1 MFFRWALPRVFRV
14 CMPFKQNCLLFA
26 LLPNALSLLPEL
38 VLPALSAGM
47 VLEVLLWLQK
57 QQQGRILHPFI
68 VPARCF
74 VSDTVPYC
82 RCTRRRMGDEEI
94 GWMGENVER
103 PWTRQQKRKRER
115 TTGRNRN
122 RNWVGAHTHTRT
134 HKHTHTQTRIH
145 IHTVIHTHTHIH
157 TYSCTCTF
165 MHQRTHTTTFPYG
178 YAQTHTQ
185 TQTQL
190 DLRHTV
196 KDYVNALLNPKRQPI
211 DVLSEGSWNDA
222 VPMLYAMFSFFE
234 ALSLL

>member
-1 MFFRWALPRVFRV
+1 MKRSDGWARMLRDHGQDSR
-14 CMPFKQNCLLFA
+14 KENGRGLR
-26 LLPNALSLLPEL
+26 EGTGIETGL
-38 VLPALSAGM
+38 V
-47 VLEVLLWLQK
+47 
-57 QQQGRILHPFI
+57 
-68 VPARCF
+68 
-74 VSDTVPYC
+74 
-82 RCTRRRMGDEEI
+82 
-94 GWMGENVER
+94 
-103 PWTRQQKRKRER
+103 
-115 TTGRNRN
+115 
-122 RNWVGAHTHTRT
+122 HTHT
-134 HKHTHTQTRIH
+134 HAHINTHTPKHVYTY
-145 IHTVIHTHTHIH
+145 TPWYTHTHIH

-234 ALSLL
+234 ALSLLKEQDCVKKERDFIVLQQCSKVRWINLPESR